1 LTIGDLSS
9 PGDEGG
15 LSLNLTTYLLRI
27 RGSLHLCPCD
37 SDNSSHVEVY
47 SEVVQKKLHCVIA
60 TKWETMIA
68 GWLRRKCHCENIV
81 SVTAKFWLH
90 RLILWSEVETYVQP
104 ALTVSNSEFCPQS
117 EGPIYKFVFILRV
130 NNDYVLKQHK
140 PIDLRDGDSLC
151 LFDVRTEFLN
161 NI

>member
-1 LTIGDLSS
+1 MKLALIFTLSVFHIASCSMNMKGFTAFNVGRSVELSIRSYCNSSGIQLTSFSLTIGDLSS

-90 RLILWSEVETYVQP
+90 RLIL
-104 ALTVSNSEFCPQS
+104 
-117 EGPIYKFVFILRV
+117 
-130 NNDYVLKQHK
+130 
-140 PIDLRDGDSLC
+140 
-151 LFDVRTEFLN
+151 
-161 NI
+161 